1 MPSSPDGEGTRQIGT
16 VHRQPGQKRFASPSL
31 SYGAQLGTK
40 PKDGRC
46 RYDATRVRWESVDDA
61 SGGEG
66 GQKCT
71 EEDPHSYSYTLLGGE
86 GTSPRGPLISPGL
99 DAPAANFLR
108 PPSCARIPRFHVRGP
123 PHHAALLPMYSSAG
137 DGGGIQG
144 APPPTVLDTQ
154 LYFPVWI
161 PGTATTKPEPTGG
174 RRGRYA
180 IHRTRR
186 EEDELRLSAAG
197 MPPGTRRGVDC
208 RRARIPTGR
217 PGGGFP

>member
-1 MPSSPDGEGTRQIGT
+1 MPSSPGGEGTRQIGT

-46 RYDATRVRWESVDDA
+46 RYDATRVRWESVDVA
-61 SGGEG
+61 SGERAGRSV
-66 GQKCT
+66 QRK
-71 EEDPHSYSYTLLGGE
+71 TLTRTRTPFWAG
-86 GTSPRGPLISPGL
+86 RGRPLAVLSSL
-99 DAPAANFLR
+99 PASMRRRRTFFV